1 MRHAIV
7 RWSHASHFKGYT
19 MKTLLLFSLFFSS
32 YLLSSEPGQ
41 QAQHP
46 EAIGIARASE
56 GESTLQVIFPGTG
69 TKPIYIPLGTE
80 PGQAGRPVVIGVAP
94 MGPHEE
100 THEVFPGR

>member
-1 MRHAIV
+1 
-7 RWSHASHFKGYT
+7 

-46 EAIGIARASE
+46 EAIGIVRASE

-69 TKPIYIPLGTE
+69 TKPIYVPPATKPEG
-80 PGQAGRPVVIGVAP
+80 GRPVVIAVAP

-100 THEVFPGR
+100 THEVLPGMGTGTTPTR